1 MELTEYELMRD
12 VQSQHWWWLGRQRLL
27 RTLMDK
33 YLPVQP
39 SGYRVADVGSGFGA
53 NIPLLAEYGSVYALE
68 TDDVCLNHIRQT
80 QPDAVSIKWAS
91 PEVLDMK
98 FDVMLLADVLE
109 HIEDDCA
116 ATQWI
121 ADHLLPGGYAFI
133 TVPAHMHLWSEMDD
147 VVHHFRRYSKRR
159 LLEVVGNEFEILK
172 VSFYNAFLYPVK
184 LLFVALTKGL
194 RIFVPNKP
202 KKSYNDVPPP
212 FVNTIFKII
221 MYAEALIIRKVKLP
235 MGVSL
240 LIVLRKSK

>member
-12 VQSQHWWWLGRQRLL
+12 VQSQHWWWLGRKRLL

-33 YLPVQP
+33 YLPVQR
-39 SGYRVADVGSGFGA
+39 SGFRVADVGSGFGA

-80 QPDAVSIKWAS
+80 QPDAVAIKWMS

-98 FDVMLLADVLE
+98 FDVMLIADVLE
-109 HIEDDCA
+109 HIEDDGVA
-116 ATQWI
+116 MQWI

-147 VVHHFRRYSKRR
+147 VVHHFRRYSKQR
-159 LLEVVGNEFEILK
+159 LLEVVGNKAEIQT
-172 VSFYNAFLYPVK
+172 VSFYNAILYPVK

-194 RIFVPNKP
+194 RMFMPNKP
-202 KKSYNDVPPP
+202 KKSYNDVPRT
-212 FVNTIFKII
+212 FVNTLFKMI
-221 MYAEALIIRKVKLP
+221 MYAEALIIRRVNLP

-240 LIVLRKSK
+240 VMVIRNK